1 MDRKERIEFL
11 CRKKRQVLNVT
22 YSPNDPAK
30 LAISLPASEADI
42 QQTFGA

>member
-22 YSPNDPAK
+22 YPRMTRRSW
-30 LAISLPASEADI
+30 AISLPASEADI